1 MSLHANAW
9 LCMAQRMNAVSLPS
23 LTKEIRLAE
32 IKPFISR
39 ARGEEGFKGLKDSI
53 KQHGVLQP
61 IQVRD
66 LGRKDKDG
74 HRYEL
79 ICGEGRM
86 TACKQLRME
95 TIPALIIEA
104 PTVEIAGRFMA
115 ENLMRKSLPWAQK
128 GRMIRE
134 LMKGGME
141 IGDVAKK
148 LSIGEPLARK
158 YLSILDRQASEDV
171 EQLTVNDA
179 EKLVTMPA
187 RDQKII
193 MEFVKETGQNVQ
205 AVVEKVK
212 QVKVKEG
219 EGWTKAALQKA
230 MRADDDALK
239 KQREV
244 LTLKRLHQ
252 ALGPGNLR
260 KLMAQSAFVR
270 EAKALGLNLT
280 HFQQ

>member
-1 MSLHANAW
+1 MSNS
-9 LCMAQRMNAVSLPS
+9 SLPS
-23 LTKEIRLAE
+23 LTKEIRLSE

-141 IGDVAKK
+141 IAEVAKK

-171 EQLTVNDA
+171 EQLTVNEA

-187 RDQKII
+187 RDQKIV
-193 MEFVKETGQNVQ
+193 MEIAKETGQSVP
-205 AVVEKVK
+205 AVIEKAK
-212 QVKVKEG
+212 QVKEKEG

-230 MRADDDALK
+230 LRADDDLLK
-239 KQREV
+239 KQRE
-244 LTLKRLHQ
+244 TLKVKRLHQ
-252 ALGPGNLR
+252 AIGPGNIR
-260 KLMAQSAFVR
+260 NLMRIPAFMK
-270 EAKALGLNLT
+270 EAKAAELNLT
-280 HFQQ
+280 HFEQ